1 MHLLIDGQALQTPSS
16 RLRGIGR
23 YSSNL
28 LRALA
33 AARPHW
39 RIEVVQNNTLPPIA
53 REDLAGRPILSFHP
67 PAPAAIR
74 HQELNERYYADW
86 LTARGADGV
95 LVLSHCEGWEAI
107 VPSFCGPRPRVY
119 GIAYDLIPLLYPERY
134 LKDFGVSR
142 WYAHRFRHL
151 LKSDILF
158 AISEATA
165 RDVRFLGA
173 EQTPQVVNIAGA
185 VDPLFAPLS
194 PDELASCAARVR
206 QCFGLKRE
214 FLLYV
219 GAADYRKNLEGAI
232 RAFGALPAD
241 CRSPFDLAVV
251 CRLKPAERAAF
262 ESIAHE
268 AGVASSLKLICSAT
282 DEDLR
287 GLYQMCR
294 LFFFP
299 SLYEGLG
306 LPVLEALHCGAPV
319 VTSNCSSLPEYA
331 GPVSWLGDPSLPE
344 EMARVLQEA
353 LAEPRDARREERC
366 EFART
371 FSWQKTAERACTIM
385 ERGARRR
392 IRGRRRRLAW
402 VSPLTPVAR
411 GMIEYATDLL
421 PFLSEHFEIELVVSD
436 AQQMPVPEP
445 LSNNYLVLTEQEI
458 AARHAAAPYDMFLYQ
473 MSSARPHLYMLDLMR
488 QFPGLVVLHDP
499 SPTDLNRLAEINLLW
514 PRDALHEANDPRV
527 HAPGQ
532 GLMIHSAWAW
542 LHASRLLNTPVLRL
556 PMPCAIPPLQ
566 SQAAERAALDLP
578 SDAILLCTLVESPFA
593 NRLRALLGVLAEL
606 PAQWRDC
613 VLAVLVSEGDEPET
627 PWIRLADE
635 LGVMNPL
642 IWRTRVPRREF
653 VRYARA
659 ADVCIQ
665 LRHPEGGETTP
676 LLLGMA
682 AGTACIASAS
692 GPASEMPNEVVWK
705 VRTPYHEQE
714 DLALA
719 LQTLLEQ
726 PEDRRRRGEAAA
738 QYVARQH
745 DPRRV
750 AAAYASWIDLAITR
764 HQEED
769 GLWKGYALQCLADYE
784 QGAEKVIGSWA
795 ALRAQGQQQFA
806 DVTARDPAKTPSSF
820 AA

>member
-28 LRALA
+28 LRALV

-39 RIEVVQNNTLPPIA
+39 RIEVVQNNTLSPIA
-53 REDLAGRPILSFHP
+53 NEDLAGRPILSFHP
-67 PAPAAIR
+67 PAPAGPR

-95 LVLSHCEGWEAI
+95 LVLSHCEGWEAL
-107 VPSFCGPRPRVY
+107 VPSFCGPRPRVF

-134 LKDFGVSR
+134 LKDFGVAR
-142 WYAHRFRHL
+142 WYAHRFRHF
-151 LKSDILF
+151 LKSDVLF

-165 RDVRFLGA
+165 RDVRLLGE
-173 EQTPQVVNIAGA
+173 EQTPRVVNIGGA

-194 PDELASCAARVR
+194 PNELASTAARVR
-206 QCFGLKRE
+206 QCFGLWRE

-232 RAFGALPAD
+232 RAFGTLPAD
-241 CRSPFDLAVV
+241 CRAPFDLAVV
-251 CRLKPAERAAF
+251 CRLKPAEQAAF
-262 ESIAHE
+262 EAIAHE
-268 AGVASSLKLICSAT
+268 AGVGSSLKLICSAT

-287 GLYQMCR
+287 ALYQMCR

-331 GPVSWLGDPSLPE
+331 GPVSWLGDPSSPE
-344 EMARVLQEA
+344 AMARVLRDA
-353 LAEPRDARREERC
+353 LAEPRDARLEERR
-366 EFART
+366 EYART
-371 FSWQKTAERACTIM
+371 FSWPKTAERACTIM
-385 ERGARRR
+385 ERSTRRLALC
-392 IRGRRRRLAW
+392 RRQRLAW
-402 VSPLTPVAR
+402 VSPLNPAAR
-411 GMIEYATDLL
+411 CMVEYATDLL
-421 PFLSEHFEIELVVSD
+421 PLLSKRFEIELIASD
-436 AQQMPVPEP
+436 TQQMPVPET
-445 LSNNYLVLTEQEI
+445 LSSNHLVLTAQEV
-458 AARHAAAPYDMFLYQ
+458 AARHAALPYDMFVYQ
-473 MSSARPHLYMLDLMR
+473 LSAARQHLYMLDLLR

-499 SPTDLNRLAEINLLW
+499 SATDLNRLAEINLLCSRQAD
-514 PRDALHEANDPRV
+514 PGGSDPRV

-532 GLMIHSAWAW
+532 GLIVHSAWAW
-542 LHASRLLNTPVLRL
+542 LHACRLLNTPALRL
-556 PMPCAIPPLQ
+556 PMPFAIPSLQ
-566 SQAAERAALDLP
+566 PRASERAELDLP
-578 SDAILLCTLVESPFA
+578 PDALLLCTLVECPFA
-593 NRLRALLGVLAEL
+593 NRLRALLGVMAEL
-606 PAQWRDC
+606 PAPWRDR
-613 VLAVLVSEGDEPET
+613 VRAVFISEGEEPAT
-627 PWIRLADE
+627 PWVRLADE
-635 LGVMNPL
+635 LGVPNPL
-642 IWRTRVPRREF
+642 IWRTRVSRREF

-682 AGTACIASAS
+682 AGTTCIASAA
-692 GPASEMPNEVVWK
+692 GPASELPQEVVWK

-719 LQTLLEQ
+719 LQALLEQ
-726 PEDRRRRGEAAA
+726 PEVRRRRGEAAA
-738 QYVARQH
+738 RYVARQH

-750 AAAYASWIDLAITR
+750 AAAYATWIDLAIAR
-764 HQEED
+764 HQDDD
-769 GLWKGYALQCLADYE
+769 GLWRGFAIQCLADYE
-784 QGAEKVIGSWA
+784 HDAEKVIGSWA
-795 ALRAQGQQQFA
+795 ALRALGQQHYANQSEH
-806 DVTARDPAKTPSSF
+806 DPATVPSSS